1 MQGNILG
8 QGGSNNNNL
17 LFPIYQQMTEPSKK
31 SGIWIKS
38 NEKIKDIYFQN
49 DLSIQEKEI
58 KPLPY
63 DFAYGYAVS
72 IGTDIYMFS
81 SGTSTYKQMAYR
93 YDTIEEIFTKLQD
106 IPSYLTVLQYIS
118 TETDIYLFDTDYLYK
133 YDITTDTYTQITMYT
148 KKFYNSAVTSINTD
162 LYLFG
167 SKATESERMAYKYD
181 SIQNIFT
188 KLEDLPGN
196 SFTEVAE
203 VIDENNI
210 AIFEDTNGNV
220 YIYNIITNNYTKKNI
235 IKNNFSNVVKIN
247 DMIYLL
253 SEKKCITKY
262 NNKEDSFYQYENLSN
277 KLYGM
282 VTINNKLYGLGG
294 LGNDKL
300 FLLDNKISNKNNG
313 IYIITNNSTIS
324 KNMDIK
330 SIVDTKKISNG
341 EEQEIETYIGD
352 GTEWKKLE

>member
-63 DFAYGYAVS
+63 EFAYGYAVS
-72 IGTDIYMFS
+72 IGTEIYMFS
-81 SGTSTYKQMAYR
+81 SGTSAYKQMAYK
-93 YDTIEEIFTKLQD
+93 YDTLEETFTKLQD
-106 IPSYLTVLQYIS
+106 IPSYLTVLQFIS
-118 TETDIYLFDTDYLYK
+118 TETDIYLFDNDSLYK
-133 YDITTDTYTQITMYT
+133 YDITTDTYTQITRYT
-148 KKFYNSAVTSINTD
+148 KNFYNSAVTSINTD

-167 SKATESERMAYKYD
+167 SKATKSERMAYKYD

-188 KLEDLPGN
+188 KLEDLPG
-196 SFTEVAE
+196 STYTEVAE

-235 IKNNFSNVVKIN
+235 INSHFSNVGKIN
-247 DMIYLL
+247 NMIYLY
-253 SEKKCITKY
+253 SENKCITKY

-277 KLYGM
+277 ELYGM
-282 VTINNKLYGLGG
+282 VTINNKLYG

-313 IYIITNNSTIS
+313 IYIITNNSIIS